1 MSIKVN
7 EISRG
12 GKRLA
17 LLLGVFAMN
26 VCPAET
32 IEGTPDAYLEYVTA
46 NGAQYINTGV
56 MPSIG
61 LKARIDLKWTR
72 TTDSNGGFYD
82 WSFLDVKGS
91 GDDRFY
97 LLHLNHNNKTGT
109 DKKPAISYGYGTF
122 HRAGA
127 IPSTARHEI
136 LSDFSD
142 ARAIQIYQNGVPTIS
157 ASDQQSLAEISFTM
171 PNLPLY
177 LFACNNNGS
186 PAWFSSASLY
196 ELKIFM
202 KNAETG
208 KFNLI
213 RHYLPCLKDGRAA
226 LYEKVEGKIYFS
238 NSGHDLLAG
247 PELPRPVEMVE
258 WVQSDGKDP
267 QYHWLD
273 TQVYAKSGLRSEVD
287 FIHKD
292 DNQIAGKTDI
302 DRCVLGA
309 RKTNSGSEAD
319 SRFYMAYFYQ
329 GAFCYGYRK
338 LYYKGGSN
346 VDIVTAENGNR
357 YFVESDLSI
366 GNQSVKVNGTEIHKD
381 GVAQDDTYFATGNT
395 LTLFALHVAT
405 TAHNVYSSVRLF
417 SAKIWD
423 GDELL
428 RDFAPCV
435 DSNGKAGLYD
445 SVSERVFHLGVS
457 KGESREFDLT
467 NNVGACTN
475 AVPIPVG
482 TLPDTK
488 ISYIESDGTND
499 YFNLEVPAKDG
510 VEMEAV
516 MEWVTVPNDGSF
528 VGARTDT
535 QVNDKGNTGV
545 RFFPYHHWNNSGSGH
560 RIGYNG
566 QLRGNGAI
574 ATAGTKYRIRS
585 HLDNGAQWY
594 TVEAFQNGAW
604 SAPVRVDSAYSGPVD
619 TGLPLYLFAVNFD
632 GIPRF
637 PGQTRVYRLKFW
649 EKQQDGLPALTRDF
663 APCRKDGKAM
673 LFDKVSGL
681 FFRNLGRHH
690 TIGGGHERDWQT
702 GTSIILR

>member
-1 MSIKVN
+1 MSAKVN
-7 EISRG
+7 EIVRG

-26 VCPAET
+26 VCSAET

-72 TTDSNGGFYD
+72 TKKEDGGFYD
-82 WSFLDVKGS
+82 WSFLDVIGS
-91 GDDRFY
+91 GNTRFY
-97 LLHLNHNNKTGT
+97 LLHLNHYNSEY
-109 DKKPAISYGYGTF
+109 PAVTYGYGTF
-122 HRAGA
+122 HRTTMQAA
-127 IPSTARHEI
+127 TNRHEI
-136 LSDFSD
+136 VSDFSD
-142 ARAIQIYQNGVPTIS
+142 VSAIQIYQNGVPTIS
-157 ASDQQSLAEISFTM
+157 ASDQQTLANTSFTM

-177 LFACNNNGS
+177 LFAGNNNGNV
-186 PAWFSSASLY
+186 AWLSSASLY
-196 ELKIFM
+196 ELKMFM

-208 KFNLI
+208 KFDLI
-213 RHYLPCLKDGRAA
+213 RHYLPCKKNGRAA

-258 WVQSDGKDP
+258 WVQSNGKDP

-273 TQVYAKSGLRSEVD
+273 TWVYAKSGLRSEVD

-292 DNQIAGKTDI
+292 DNQIGSTAI

-319 SRFYMAYFYQ
+319 SRFYMAYFYK
-329 GAFCYGYRK
+329 GAFCYGYRT
-338 LYYKGGSN
+338 LYSKDGSN
-346 VDIVTAENGNR
+346 VVEVPATNGNR
-357 YFVESDLSI
+357 YFVESDLSV

-381 GVAQDDTYFATGNT
+381 GVAHDDTYFATGNT
-395 LTLFALHVAT
+395 LTLFAMHEA
-405 TAHNVYSSVRLF
+405 AIYHKVYSSVRLF

-467 NNVGACTN
+467 NNVGAVTN
-475 AVPIPVG
+475 WLAETAG
-482 TLPDTK
+482 MLPDSK
-488 ISYIESDGTND
+488 IGYIESDGTND

-516 MEWVTVPNDGSF
+516 MEWVTVPADGAF
-528 VGARTDT
+528 VGARS
-535 QVNDKGNTGV
+535 DKKTGEKM
-545 RFFPYHHWNNSGSGH
+545 RFFPYHYWNNGGSGH
-560 RIGYNG
+560 RIGYDV

-574 ATAGTKYRIRS
+574 ATAGTKYRIKSR
-585 HLDNGAQWY
+585 LDDGAQWY
-594 TVEAFQNGAW
+594 TVEASQNGAW
-604 SAPVRVDSAYSGPVD
+604 SAPVRVDTAYAGPVD
-619 TGLPLYLFAVNFD
+619 TGLPLYLFAVNYD
-632 GIPRF
+632 GVPSFR
-637 PGQTRVYRLKFW
+637 GQVRVYRLKFW
-649 EKQQDGLPALTRDF
+649 EKQQNGSYAPTRDF
-663 APCRKDGKAM
+663 VPCKKDGKAM
-673 LFDKVSGL
+673 LFDTVSGR
-681 FFRNLGRHH
+681 FFRNKGRYLA
-690 TIGGGHERDWQT
+690 TGGGYERDWQV
-702 GTSIILR
+702 GSCMRLR

>member
-1 MSIKVN
+1 MSAKVN
-7 EISRG
+7 EIVRG

-17 LLLGVFAMN
+17 LLLGAFAMN

-46 NGAQYINTGV
+46 TGAQYITTGV

-72 TTDSNGGFYD
+72 TTTSSGGFYD
-82 WSFLDVKGS
+82 WSFLDVRGS
-91 GDDRFY
+91 GDTRFY
-97 LLHLNHNNKTGT
+97 LLHLNQYNNQY
-109 DKKPAISYGYGTF
+109 PAVTYGYGTF
-122 HRAGA
+122 CKTTMKA
-127 IPSTARHEI
+127 SSDRHEI

-142 ARAIQIYQNGVPTIS
+142 ASAIQIYQNGVPCIN
-157 ASDQQSLAEISFTM
+157 ANDQASLADTSFTI
-171 PNLPLY
+171 PDRPLY
-177 LFACNNNGS
+177 LFACNNNGK

-196 ELKIFM
+196 ELKMFM

-213 RHYLPCLKDGRAA
+213 RHYLPCLKNGRAA

-273 TQVYAKSGLRSEVD
+273 TWVYAKSGLRSEVD
-287 FIHKD
+287 FTYKD
-292 DNQIAGKTDI
+292 NPSA
-302 DRCVLGA
+302 DRCILGA
-309 RKTNSGSEAD
+309 LMTGV
-319 SRFYMAYFYQ
+319 RFYMAYFYQ
-329 GAFCYGYRK
+329 GASCYGYRT
-338 LYYKGGSN
+338 LYSKEGSN
-346 VDIVTAENGNR
+346 VNVVSVTNGVR
-357 YFVESDLSI
+357 YLVESDLSV

-381 GVAQDDTYFATGNT
+381 GVAHDDTYFATGST
-395 LTLFALHVAT
+395 LTLFALHKDET
-405 TAHNVYSSVRLF
+405 SHTSYSSVRLF

-445 SVSERVFHLGVS
+445 SVSERVFHLGKDRV
-457 KGESREFDLT
+457 REFDLT

-475 AVPIPVG
+475 AAPIPVG

-488 ISYIESDGTND
+488 IGYIESDGTND
-499 YFNLEVPAKDG
+499 YFNLEVSAKDG

-516 MEWVTVPNDGSF
+516 MEWVTVPKDGAF
-528 VGARTDT
+528 VGVRTDT
-535 QVNDKGNTGV
+535 QVNDKGSPGV
-545 RFFPYHHWNNSGSGH
+545 RFYPYHHWNDHGSGH
-560 RIGYNG
+560 RIAYSG
-566 QLRGNGAI
+566 QLPGNGII
-574 ATAGTKYRIRS
+574 ATAGTKYRIKS

-594 TVEAFQNGAW
+594 TVEASQNGAW
-604 SAPVRVDSAYSGPVD
+604 SAPDRVATTSQGPVD
-619 TGLPLYLFAVNFD
+619 TGLPLYLFAVNYD
-632 GIPRF
+632 GEPKY
-637 PGQTRVYRLKFW
+637 PGHARVYRLKFW
-649 EKQQDGLPALTRDF
+649 EKRQNGEYALTRDF
-663 APCRKDGKAM
+663 VPCRKDGKAM
-673 LFDKVSGL
+673 LFDKVSGR
-681 FFRNLGRHH
+681 FFRNLGRRH
-690 TIGGGHERDWQT
+690 TIGGGHERVWWT
-702 GTSIILR
+702 GTRIIVL

>member
-1 MSIKVN
+1 MSAKVN
-7 EISRG
+7 EIVRG

-17 LLLGVFAMN
+17 LLLGAFAVN

-46 NGAQYINTGV
+46 NGTQYINTGV
-56 MPSIG
+56 LPSIG

-72 TTDSNGGFYD
+72 TTTSTGGFYD
-82 WSFLDVKGS
+82 WSFLDVIGS
-91 GDDRFY
+91 GNTRFY
-97 LLHLNHNNKTGT
+97 LLHLHHYNSEY
-109 DKKPAISYGYGTF
+109 PAVTYGYGTF
-122 HRAGA
+122 HRTTIQA
-127 IPSTARHEI
+127 SSVRHEI

-142 ARAIQIYQNGVPTIS
+142 ASAIQIYQNGVPCINAT
-157 ASDQQSLAEISFTM
+157 DQASLANTSFTI
-171 PNLPLY
+171 PDRPLY
-177 LFACNNNGS
+177 LFAGNNNGD

-213 RHYLPCLKDGRAA
+213 RHYLPCLKNGRAA

-273 TQVYAKSGLRSEVD
+273 TWVYAKSGLRSEVD

-292 DNQIAGKTDI
+292 DNQVSGGTAI

-319 SRFYMAYFYQ
+319 SRFYMAYFYN
-329 GAFCYGYRK
+329 GAFCYGYRT
-338 LYYKGGSN
+338 LYSTDGSN
-346 VDIVTAENGNR
+346 VNIVSAKNGNR
-357 YFVESDLSI
+357 YFVESDLSV

-381 GVAQDDTYFATGNT
+381 GVAHDDTYFATGNT
-395 LTLFALHVAT
+395 LTLFAMHEA
-405 TAHNVYSSVRLF
+405 AISHKVYSSVRLF

-445 SVSERVFHLGVS
+445 SVSERVFHLGEDRV
-457 KGESREFDLT
+457 REFDLT

-475 AVPIPVG
+475 AAPIPVG

-516 MEWVTVPNDGSF
+516 MEWVTVPNDGAF

-535 QVNDKGNTGV
+535 QVNDKGSTGV
-545 RFFPYHHWNNSGSGH
+545 RFFPYHHWNNGGSGH

-604 SAPVRVDSAYSGPVD
+604 SAPVRVDSAYPGPVD

-649 EKQQDGLPALTRDF
+649 EKQQDGSHALTRDF

-673 LFDKVSGL
+673 LFDRVGGR
-681 FFRNLGRHH
+681 FFRNLGRYH
-690 TIGGGHERDWQT
+690 TIGGGHERAWF
-702 GTSIILR
+702 TSSRIILR

>member
-7 EISRG
+7 EIVRG

-32 IEGTPDAYLEYVTA
+32 IEGTPDAYLEYVEA
-46 NGAQYINTGV
+46 NGTQYINTGV
-56 MPSIG
+56 LPSIG

-72 TTDSNGGFYD
+72 TTTSSGGFYD
-82 WSFLDVKGS
+82 WSFLDVRGS

-97 LLHLNHNNKTGT
+97 LLHLNQYNNQY
-109 DKKPAISYGYGTF
+109 PAVTYGYGTF
-122 HRAGA
+122 HKTTMQA
-127 IPSTARHEI
+127 SSDRHEI

-142 ARAIQIYQNGVPTIS
+142 VSAIQIYQNGVPCINET
-157 ASDQQSLAEISFTM
+157 DQASLANTSFTM

-177 LFACNNNGS
+177 LFAGNYNGTAS
-186 PAWFSSASLY
+186 WYSSASLY
-196 ELKIFM
+196 ELKMFM

-208 KFNLI
+208 KFDLI
-213 RHYLPCLKDGRAA
+213 RHYLPCKKNGRAA

-273 TQVYAKSGLRSEVD
+273 TWVYAKSGLRSEVD

-292 DNQIAGKTDI
+292 DNQISGNTAI

-309 RKTNSGSEAD
+309 RKTNSGSEVD

-329 GAFCYGYRK
+329 GAFCYGYK
-338 LYYKGGSN
+338 SLYYKGGSN
-346 VDIVTAENGNR
+346 VNIVSAVNGNR
-357 YFVESDLSI
+357 YFVESDLSV

-381 GVAQDDTYFATGNT
+381 GVAHDDTYFATGNT
-395 LTLFALHVAT
+395 LTLFAMHEAT
-405 TAHNVYSSVRLF
+405 TFHKVYSSVRLF

-457 KGESREFDLT
+457 QGGSREFDLT
-467 NNVGACTN
+467 NNVGAVTN
-475 AVPIPVG
+475 WLAETAG
-482 TLPDTK
+482 TLPDSK
-488 ISYIESDGTND
+488 IGYIESNGTND
-499 YFNLEVPAKDG
+499 YFNLDVIGKDG

-516 MEWVTVPNDGSF
+516 MEWVTVPTDGAF

-535 QVNDKGNTGV
+535 QTNANEKAGV
-545 RFFPYHHWNNSGSGH
+545 RCFPYHHWKDGGSGH
-560 RIGYNG
+560 RIGYDAK
-566 QLRGNGAI
+566 LPGNGAI
-574 ATAGTKYRIRS
+574 ATAGAKYRIKT
-585 HLDNGAQWY
+585 HLDAGDQWY
-594 TVEAFQNGAW
+594 TVEEYQNGTW
-604 SAPVRVDSAYSGPVD
+604 SAPVKTSMTHTKTVD
-619 TGLPLYLFAVNFD
+619 TGLPLYLFAVNYD
-632 GIPRF
+632 GVPRY
-637 PGQTRVYRLKFW
+637 PGQSRVYKLKFW
-649 EKQQDGLPALTRDF
+649 EKQQNGEYALTRDF
-663 APCRKDGKAM
+663 VPCKKDGKAM
-673 LFDKVSGL
+673 LYDKVSGR
-681 FFRNLGRHH
+681 FFRNRGRYLA
-690 TIGGGHERDWQT
+690 IGGGNERPFET
-702 GTSIILR
+702 GMFLLLK